1 MEGAGGDVEGQ
12 EDTAQQGRRMPA
24 ASTMTGGRA
33 LLLCT
38 NTDNCIYQSVNGLQ
52 CCGLKVGEAPSSAVP
67 QRQEVCG
74 SPGDRDRKDNTCVHQ
89 ASPLALIQPE

>member
-1 MEGAGGDVEGQ
+1 
-12 EDTAQQGRRMPA
+12 MPA

-74 SPGDRDRKDNTCVHQ
+74 SPGDRNRKDNTVSTKHPL
-89 ASPLALIQPE
+89 SPLFSLSDSPGSS